1 MSFFPVSDLIRN
13 EGQLTAIRHRAGP
26 MLVLAGPGSGKTYVI
41 THHILY
47 LISECNILPQQILVI
62 TYTKAAAEEMRRRA
76 ILLDKRCAY
85 VQFGTFHAIFYQILK
100 ISEPDKKLSVAS
112 DKERLGFVSDFLK
125 GMEHANREK
134 YAPKEQT
141 RIKVDHAMEQEA
153 EEILKEISL
162 RKNNLSES
170 GHTHNSKEPLF
181 LKVWEAYE
189 SWLKEEGKLDFD
201 DMVLHCYRLLKENAL
216 QREKWK
222 KRFSHILM
230 DEFQDINGLQ
240 YETVKLLTKTDN
252 IFAVGDDDQ
261 SIYGFRGSDPLLM
274 QQFIKEYAPKTV
286 KLSFNY
292 RCCPDVV
299 KLAARSI
306 GHNKKRLPKTMEAV
320 KKTKGSVVIKGFT
333 NTTECATFLKE
344 QIEEFAKHNP
354 GKTQAVLCRTNRESA
369 AYQGVYGSK
378 MPFWIRD
385 IKAYLAFINEGNKR
399 EDFLAI
405 MNKPQRYLSRTILE
419 EGRIDFEKLAK
430 RLTDKPWIGKRLLEL
445 KEKFIFAKK
454 LDFYGQLHYIWHVLG
469 YGEYAKEREEECESM
484 FYKLLK
490 EAAGCRDWEM
500 LLEEQGMHHE
510 EKEKSQAVFMTYH
523 GAKGLEFD
531 RVYLPGLNYGKVPH
545 GRMLTAEAIEEERR
559 MFYVAMTRAKEELF
573 LLYENEEE
581 KNKDSKMESLSPFL
595 AELL

>member
-1 MSFFPVSDLIRN
+1 MSDLIQN
-13 EGQLTAIRHRAGP
+13 EGQLAAIRHRAGP

-100 ISEPDKKLSVAS
+100 ISKPNKRLSVAS
-112 DKERLGFVSDFLK
+112 DKERLGFVADFLK
-125 GMEHANREK
+125 GMDHVHGEK
-134 YAPKEQT
+134 T
-141 RIKVDHAMEQEA
+141 TIKADHAMEQEA
-153 EEILKEISL
+153 EEMLKEISL
-162 RKNNLSES
+162 KKNNLSES
-170 GHTHNSKEPLF
+170 GHTHTSKETLF
-181 LKVWEAYE
+181 YQVWEAYE
-189 SWLKEEGKLDFD
+189 SWLKEEEKLDFD
-201 DMVLHCYRLLKENAL
+201 DMVLCCYRLLKEDAL
-216 QREKWK
+216 QREKWR

-240 YETVKLLTKTDN
+240 YETIKLLTETDN

-261 SIYGFRGSDPLLM
+261 SIYGFRGSDPMLM
-274 QQFIKEYAPKTV
+274 QRFIKEYAPKTV

-320 KKTKGSVVIKGFT
+320 KKTRGSVVIKGFAHT
-333 NTTECATFLKE
+333 KDCIAFLKE
-344 QIEEFAKHNP
+344 QIEEFAGSNP
-354 GKTQAVLCRTNRESA
+354 YKTQAVLCRTNRESA
-369 AYQGVYGSK
+369 VYQGMHGSK

-385 IKAYLAFINEGNKR
+385 LEAYLSFINKGNKR
-399 EDFLAI
+399 EDFLVI
-405 MNKPQRYLSRTILE
+405 MNKPQRYVSRTILE
-419 EGRIDFEKLAK
+419 EERVDFNKLAT
-430 RLTDKPWIGKRLLEL
+430 RLKDKPWIGKRLLEL
-445 KEKFIFAKK
+445 NEKFVFAKK
-454 LDFYGQLHYIWHVLG
+454 LDLYGQLHYIWHVLG
-469 YGEYAKEREEECESM
+469 YGEYAKEREEKCESM
-484 FYKLLK
+484 FHRFLK
-490 EAAGCRDWEM
+490 EAAGCREWKT
-500 LLEEQGMHHE
+500 LLEKQGLYRE
-510 EKEKSQAVFMTYH
+510 EKEKNQAVFMTYH

-545 GRMLTAEAIEEERR
+545 GRMLTAESIEEERR

-573 LLYENEEE
+573 LLYEKEEE
-581 KNKDSKMESLSPFL
+581 KNKDSKMESLSPFV